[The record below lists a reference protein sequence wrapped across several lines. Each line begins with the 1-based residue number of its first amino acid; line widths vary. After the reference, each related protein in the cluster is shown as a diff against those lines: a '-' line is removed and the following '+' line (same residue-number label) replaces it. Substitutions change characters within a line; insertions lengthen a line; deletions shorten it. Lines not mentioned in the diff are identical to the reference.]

1 MLRIKTQDKLDNKN
15 KLEKARADMKKLEFD
30 GLMKETNIEEVKR
43 DEEIANLRHTLE
55 KLKIEERN
63 QEIAR
68 RVDLSK

>member
-63 QEIAR
+63 HR
-68 RVDLSK
+68 SKVTKIEK